1 MIDEMKEIGKGH
13 KSMKQS
19 EIAGWLKGI
28 TIAIGIVGAVF
39 FFLLVPILA
48 GEMKREYPQAAFLY
62 LPGLVY
68 SCVIAIGC
76 YAILYQFWT
85 VCREIGRDNSFSK
98 ENAAAFKKIS
108 RLAVVLAGI
117 WFVGLAGL
125 ILLKVIQPG
134 IMLCMIFAIFV
145 SFAVAICAAALSH
158 LVWKAYELKQENE
171 LTI

>member
-1 MIDEMKEIGKGH
+1 MINEMKEIGKGY

-19 EIAGWLKGI
+19 EISGWLKGI
-28 TIAIGIVGAVF
+28 TIAIGIVGVVF

-62 LPGLVY
+62 LPGMAY
-68 SCVIAIGC
+68 SYVIAAGC

-98 ENAAAFKKIS
+98 ENAAA
-108 RLAVVLAGI
+108 
-117 WFVGLAGL
+117 
-125 ILLKVIQPG
+125 
-134 IMLCMIFAIFV
+134 
-145 SFAVAICAAALSH
+145 LSH